1 MPRHKQYGIAAHTT
15 SLAPV
20 KSVSTWLR
28 LLIPALTIAVAAA
41 LLAGCGGSTEG
52 LLGGELYDKSC
63 AGCHGSDG
71 LRGIQIGAGS
81 PAVDLTDDQLS
92 GAIAVGP
99 GSMPGFPR
107 LTPEQLDS
115 LVVFIRELQAGT
127 PGGG

>member
-1 MPRHKQYGIAAHTT
+1 M
-15 SLAPV
+15 
-20 KSVSTWLR
+20 KSVFPSSR
-28 LLIPALTIAVAAA
+28 LLIPALTIVVAGA

-52 LLGGELYDKSC
+52 LLGEELYDKSC

-71 LRGIQIGAGS
+71 LRGTQIGAGS
-81 PAVDLTDDQLS
+81 PTVDLTDNQIS

-115 LVVFIRELQAGT
+115 LVVYIRELQAGT
-127 PGGG
+127 P